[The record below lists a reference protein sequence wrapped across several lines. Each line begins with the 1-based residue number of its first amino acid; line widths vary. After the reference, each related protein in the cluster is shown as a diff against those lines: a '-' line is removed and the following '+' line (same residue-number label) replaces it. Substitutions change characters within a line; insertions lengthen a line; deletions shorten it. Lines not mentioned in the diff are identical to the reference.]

1 VAVTGDALPV
11 TALLASEPG
20 VPVVV
25 FDSNAALRMAV
36 VDRQSV
42 HGLDESW
49 DAPGVYL
56 LLDPVALDGVYGVY
70 VGKAPAGLRT
80 RLKQHLKGKDHWARA
95 LLVVRDTTHGWHSA
109 QVGWLEGRLYD
120 LLDGASLA
128 HLSNGNRPQDETL
141 PAYDRS
147 ALEAAVEPIA
157 AVMRFLGCSPDV
169 LPDAAEQDVP
179 EDDAD
184 APIPPGAVAARRR
197 SIVMP
202 SGKAYYGVSLLKLM
216 ESGDLSAGE
225 VLHSTQRSAPARA
238 RLNAGGTLSVEGETF
253 ESPSSAGRHVLDGKA
268 INGWAFWAVER
279 DGTTVPLATV
289 RARYLRRTQPQDS

>member
-42 HGLDESW
+42 DGLDDSW

-56 LLDPVALDGVYGVY
+56 LLDPVALDGAYGVY
-70 VGKAPAGLRT
+70 VGKAPAGLRA
-80 RLKQHLKGKDHWARA
+80 RLTQHLKSKDHWARA

-128 HLSNGNRPQDETL
+128 KLSNGNRPQDETL
-141 PAYDRS
+141 PAYDRI
-147 ALEAAVEPIA
+147 ALEAAVTPIS
-157 AVMRFLGCSPDV
+157 AVLRLLGCSPDAF
-169 LPDAAEQDVP
+169 DE
-179 EDDAD
+179 D
-184 APIPPGAVAARRR
+184 APSESPVRAAPRQYNVTVSELVAA
-197 SIVMP
+197 
-202 SGKAYYGVSLLKLM
+202 
-216 ESGDLSAGE
+216 GDLVAGE
-225 VLHSTQRSAPARA
+225 RANSTQASAPATA
-238 RLNAGGTLSVEGETF
+238 VVGENGALVIDGQPFTTPSAAGS
-253 ESPSSAGRHVLDGKA
+253 HVRGGKA
-268 INGWAFWAVER
+268 TNGWAFWAVER

-289 RARYLRRTQPQDS
+289 RARFLRRTQPQTGAQ